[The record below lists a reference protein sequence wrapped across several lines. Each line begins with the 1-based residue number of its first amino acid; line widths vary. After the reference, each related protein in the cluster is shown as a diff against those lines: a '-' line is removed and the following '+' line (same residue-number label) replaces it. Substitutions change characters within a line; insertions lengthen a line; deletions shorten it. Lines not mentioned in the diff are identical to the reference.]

1 MRIKFLASSS
11 FKSKNTL
18 NELHKLYGNYEGDSP
33 DVVVAIGGDGYMLYT
48 MHQFVDSGIPL
59 FGINKGT
66 EGFLM
71 NAPNLNKLEE
81 RITSA
86 EKTKVHP
93 LKIFVVCEDAKKE
106 EAFSFNETALFRQGK
121 QASNIEVQINGV
133 KRLEN
138 LVCDGIILAT
148 PIGSTAY
155 NASAQGPVLPIA
167 SDLLALT
174 PISPFRPRHWKGAIL
189 KNDVE
194 VRFKI
199 LQSKKRPVN
208 ITADYI
214 QIRDVREV
222 VVHQNMKSSV
232 TLLHDR
238 ESSLNEKNL
247 KEQFAY

>member
-18 NELHKLYGNYEGDSP
+18 NDLHKMYGNYDGDSP

-71 NAPNLNKLEE
+71 NSSNLNKLEE
-81 RITSA
+81 RINTA

-93 LKIFVVCEDAKKE
+93 LKIFAVCEDAKKE
-106 EAFSFNETALFRQGK
+106 EAFSFNEMALFRQGK
-121 QASNIEVQINGV
+121 QASNIEVQIDGI

-138 LVCDGIILAT
+138 IVCDGMILAT

-155 NASAQGPVLPIA
+155 NASAQGPVLPIE
-167 SDLLALT
+167 SNLLALT

-189 KNDVE
+189 KNNVE
-194 VRFKI
+194 IRFKI

-238 ESSLNEKNL
+238 ECSLTEKNL
-247 KEQFAY
+247 KEQFAF